1 MSDEKK
7 DSWEMPKPVFKSSE
21 GSLPKSFEETI
32 SQSFIANAETLEIAE
47 DDDILG
53 IMDTLPGNV
62 PVQAADLDEEPI
74 LETDFE
80 PPAQEAVKSEDA
92 PTPDAEETHPI
103 SVTAKDSTE
112 RSETATAGAQSSFT
126 TYALFVLILAVAAV
140 LFYYFSQ
147 RK

>member
-32 SQSFIANAETLEIAE
+32 SQSFIANAETLEIDE

-62 PVQAADLDEEPI
+62 PVQAADLSDDRRDVHN
-74 LETDFE
+74 TA
-80 PPAQEAVKSEDA
+80 PPAFEQCRKNRFRQEVGRRQVQRP
-92 PTPDAEETHPI
+92 PT
-103 SVTAKDSTE
+103 
-112 RSETATAGAQSSFT
+112 
-126 TYALFVLILAVAAV
+126 AAA
-140 LFYYFSQ
+140 
-147 RK
+147 